1 MSQTPEESPFGTP
14 PGDIW
19 NDVPLFREI
28 QRVLMSSSGPVNWEL
43 ARQVGIASA
52 SLGTDDPA
60 PSDEDRR
67 GFDEAV
73 RVAELQVA
81 GFTGLEAPSDIAK
94 VEAVRRGQWVQANIE
109 GLRALLEP
117 AATKIGDAI
126 ATAQREA
133 MPEQAQAGVAQLLGQ
148 LSPLLLG
155 AQVGTV
161 LGTLAQQVLGQYDI
175 AVPRP
180 DGAGSLL
187 FVVPNIARFEDDW
200 SLDRTEFRTWIAIH
214 EVTHRFEFA
223 QAWALTRFREL
234 IDDFTSTLTLDFDEL
249 QQRLASLDPSD
260 PEGMQEMLA
269 GQESLFGAVMDD
281 EQRLKLG
288 RIQAFMTAAEGYGD
302 HVMHALGARMLPSYA
317 RIDEAMRRYRETE
330 QVDPVFERLLGIEV
344 KREQYRLGRAFC
356 DTVVVLTDET
366 TLARMWDSAE
376 ALPSMPEL
384 EEPRLWL
391 ARSA

>member
-1 MSQTPEESPFGTP
+1 MSPTPEEQPFGVP
-14 PGDIW
+14 PGDVW

-52 SLGTDDPA
+52 SWGTEDPA
-60 PSDEDRR
+60 PSEEDRR

-81 GFTGLEAPSDIAK
+81 GFTGLEAPSDIPR

-117 AATKIGDAI
+117 AAAKVGDAI
-126 ATAQREA
+126 AAAQRDSV
-133 MPEQAQAGVAQLLGQ
+133 PEQAQAGVAQMLGQ
-148 LSPLLLG
+148 VSPLLLG

-180 DGAGSLL
+180 DGAGALL
-187 FVVPNIARFEDDW
+187 FVVPNIARFEEEW
-200 SLDRTEFRTWIAIH
+200 SLDPIDFRTWIAIH

-223 QAWALTRFREL
+223 RPWALTRFREL
-234 IDDFTSTLTLDFDEL
+234 IDDFTSTLTLDVEEL
-249 QQRLASLDPSD
+249 QQRLASLDPSN

-269 GQESLFGAVMDD
+269 GQDSLFGAVMDD
-281 EQRLKLG
+281 EQRLKLR
-288 RIQAFMTAAEGYGD
+288 RIQAFMTTSEGYGD
-302 HVMHALGARMLPSYA
+302 HVMHALGERMLPSYA

-356 DTVVVLTDET
+356 DTVVELTDET

>member
-1 MSQTPEESPFGTP
+1 MSPTPEEQPFGVS
-14 PGDIW
+14 PGDVW

-28 QRVLMSSSGPVNWEL
+28 QRVLASSSGPVNWEL

-52 SLGTDDPA
+52 SWGTEDPA
-60 PSDEDRR
+60 PSEEDRR

-81 GFTGLEAPSDIAK
+81 GFTGLEAPSDIPR

-117 AATKIGDAI
+117 AAAKVGDAI
-126 ATAQREA
+126 AAAQRDA
-133 MPEQAQAGVAQLLGQ
+133 VPEQAQAGVAQMLGQ
-148 LSPLLLG
+148 VSPLLLG

-180 DGAGSLL
+180 DDAGALL
-187 FVVPNIARFEDDW
+187 FVVPNIARFEEEW
-200 SLDRTEFRTWIAIH
+200 SLDPIDFRTWIAIH

-223 QAWALTRFREL
+223 RPWALTRFREL
-234 IDDFTSTLTLDFDEL
+234 IDDFTSTLTLDVEEL
-249 QQRLASLDPSD
+249 QQRLASLDPSN

-269 GQESLFGAVMDD
+269 GQDSLFGAVMDD
-281 EQRLKLG
+281 EQRLKLR
-288 RIQAFMTAAEGYGD
+288 RIQAFMTTSEGYGD
-302 HVMHALGARMLPSYA
+302 HVMHALGERMLPSYA

-356 DTVVVLTDET
+356 DTVVELTDET

>member
-52 SLGTDDPA
+52 SFGTEDPA
-60 PSDEDRR
+60 PTDEDRR

-81 GFTGLEAPSDIAK
+81 GFTGLEAPPDIAR

-126 ATAQREA
+126 ASAQREA

-180 DGAGSLL
+180 DGAGALL
-187 FVVPNIARFEDDW
+187 FVVPNIARFERDW
-200 SLDRTEFRTWIAIH
+200 SLDPTEFRTWIAIH
-214 EVTHRFEFA
+214 EVTHRVEFA
-223 QAWALTRFREL
+223 RPWALTRFREL
-234 IDDFTSTLTLDFDEL
+234 IDDFTSTLTLDLDEL
-249 QQRLASLDPSD
+249 QQRLASLDPSN

-269 GQESLFGAVMDD
+269 GQENLFGAVMDD

-302 HVMHALGARMLPSYA
+302 HVMHALGAQMLPSYA

-356 DTVVVLTDET
+356 DTVVEQTDET

-384 EEPRLWL
+384 GEPRLWL